1 MSKKQRVSIT
11 TILAVVIGLGL
22 SLGIDGAVTKHELR
36 AQEHDHQ
43 HGEDDHSSEV
53 KKGAASA
60 APHNEE
66 EEGGHEKHEGESHD
80 EEEHGDEH
88 GQNHGGEHGDDHK
101 EGEIELSAEQIKAAG
116 ITLGTARSG
125 QINDLLSLPG
135 EIRFNEDRTAHVVPR
150 AVGVVEAVK
159 VNLGEQVK
167 KGQVL
172 AIISSQQVS
181 EQRSE
186 LAAAQQRA
194 ALART
199 LFSREKKLWEEQISA
214 EQDYLQARQALQEAE
229 INLKNAQQKTQAL
242 SGSSSLSGGSRYEV
256 RAPFDGT
263 VVEKHVVLGEVVNDT
278 SNVFVLTDL
287 SKVWA
292 TFNVSARD
300 LGRVV
305 VGKKV
310 EVVAAE
316 LGSTAH
322 GVIAYVGSLL
332 GEQTRAA
339 TARVT
344 LENPEGAWRPGLF
357 VTINVATSTQ
367 KAAVTV
373 PVQAIQTLEDKPCV
387 FVRTPEGFQAQP
399 VQLGVRDSGFVEVTK
414 GLDAG
419 TQIAVEGTFILKS
432 ELGKGSAEHSH

>member
-1 MSKKQRVSIT
+1 
-11 TILAVVIGLGL
+11 
-22 SLGIDGAVTKHELR
+22 
-36 AQEHDHQ
+36 
-43 HGEDDHSSEV
+43 V
-53 KKGAASA
+53 KKEAASA
-60 APHNEE
+60 APHHEE
-66 EEGGHEKHEGESHD
+66 KGAHEKHEGESHA
-80 EEEHGDEH
+80 EEEQGDKHGENHEGEHGDEH
-88 GQNHGGEHGDDHK
+88 K
-101 EGEIELSAEQIKAAG
+101 EGAIELSAEQIKAAG

-125 QINDLLSLPG
+125 QINNVLSLPG

-199 LFSREKKLWEEQISA
+199 LFSREKKLWEEKISA

-229 INLKNAQQKTQAL
+229 INLKNALQKTQAL
-242 SGSSSLSGGSRYEV
+242 SGSSSLSGGNRYEV

-263 VVEKHVVLGEVVNDT
+263 VIEKHVVLGEVVNDT

-287 SKVWA
+287 SHVWA

-316 LGSTAH
+316 LGSTAQ
-322 GVIAYVGSLL
+322 GVVAYVGSLL

-344 LENPEGAWRPGLF
+344 LDNPEGAWRPGLF

-373 PVQAIQTLEDKPCV
+373 PVQAIQTLEDKPSV

-399 VQLGVRDSGFVEVTK
+399 VQLGVRDSGFVEVTN

-419 TQIAVEGTFILKS
+419 TQIAVEGSFILKS

>member
-1 MSKKQRVSIT
+1 
-11 TILAVVIGLGL
+11 
-22 SLGIDGAVTKHELR
+22 
-36 AQEHDHQ
+36 
-43 HGEDDHSSEV
+43 
-53 KKGAASA
+53 
-60 APHNEE
+60 
-66 EEGGHEKHEGESHD
+66 
-80 EEEHGDEH
+80 
-88 GQNHGGEHGDDHK
+88 
-101 EGEIELSAEQIKAAG
+101 
-116 ITLGTARSG
+116 
-125 QINDLLSLPG
+125 
-135 EIRFNEDRTAHVVPR
+135 
-150 AVGVVEAVK
+150 VGVVEAVK

-199 LFSREKKLWEEQISA
+199 LFSREKKLWEEKISA

-229 INLKNAQQKTQAL
+229 INLKNALQKTQAL
-242 SGSSSLSGGSRYEV
+242 SGSSSLSGGNRYEV

-263 VVEKHVVLGEVVNDT
+263 VIEKHVVLGEVVNDT

-287 SKVWA
+287 SHVWA

-316 LGSTAH
+316 LGSTAQ
-322 GVIAYVGSLL
+322 GVVAYVGSLL

-344 LENPEGAWRPGLF
+344 LDNPEGAWRPGLF

-373 PVQAIQTLEDKPCV
+373 PVQAIQTLEDKPSV

-399 VQLGVRDSGFVEVTK
+399 VQLGVRDSGFVEVTN

-419 TQIAVEGTFILKS
+419 TQIAVEGSFILKS

>member
-36 AQEHDHQ
+36 AQEHDHP

-53 KKGAASA
+53 KKEAASA
-60 APHNEE
+60 AHHNEE
-66 EEGGHEKHEGESHD
+66 EGAHEKHEGESHAEEEQGD
-80 EEEHGDEH
+80 EHGENHEGEHGDEH
-88 GQNHGGEHGDDHK
+88 K
-101 EGEIELSAEQIKAAG
+101 EGAIELSAEQIKAAG

-125 QINDLLSLPG
+125 QINNVLSLPG

-199 LFSREKKLWEEQISA
+199 LFSREKKLWEEKISA

-229 INLKNAQQKTQAL
+229 INLKNALQKTQAL
-242 SGSSSLSGGSRYEV
+242 SGSSSLSGGNRYEV

-263 VVEKHVVLGEVVNDT
+263 VIEKHVVLGEVVNDT

-287 SKVWA
+287 SHVWA

-316 LGSTAH
+316 LGSTAQ
-322 GVIAYVGSLL
+322 GVVAYVGSLL

-344 LENPEGAWRPGLF
+344 LNNPEGAWRPGLF

-373 PVQAIQTLEDKPCV
+373 PVQSIQTLEDKPSV

-399 VQLGVRDSGFVEVTK
+399 VQLGVRDSGFVEVTN

-419 TQIAVEGTFILKS
+419 TQIAVEGSFILKS